1 MIVVADSGST
11 KTDWRLVISENKIE
25 QFQSIGLNPNF
36 HDETSVL
43 EAIEQTFVMDDQNRE
58 VEAVFFYGAGCS
70 TEQAKYL
77 IKDQL
82 QKVFVNAIV
91 EVAHDILAAA
101 RASCGHQAGLAA
113 ILGTGSNC
121 CVFDGNE
128 VVASFPSGGYS
139 IGDEGGGVH
148 IGKRILKAYIEEY
161 MPQPLRE
168 RFDFRYQLSLDE
180 IIENLY
186 KKPNPNRF
194 MASFSHFAFQHKED
208 SFVTKELLQVFEDF
222 FEQKV
227 LRFEQAKG
235 LPLNIVGSIAFY
247 FNEYIRTVAES
258 KGVIIGTI
266 LEKPIAGLS
275 LYHIYS
281 GEQ

>member
-11 KTDWRLVISENKIE
+11 KTDWRLVISENNIE

-36 HDETSVL
+36 HNETSVL
-43 EAIEQTFVMDDQNRE
+43 EAIEQTFVNEEQNE
-58 VEAVFFYGAGCS
+58 KVKAVFFYGAGCS
-70 TEQAKYL
+70 TENAQNL
-77 IKDQL
+77 IQEQL
-82 QKVFVNAIV
+82 QKVFVHAKVN
-91 EVAHDILAAA
+91 VAHDLLAAA

-121 CVFDGNE
+121 CVFDGSE
-128 VVASFPSGGYS
+128 VVSSFPSGGYS

-148 IGKRILKAYIEEY
+148 IGKRILKAYFEDY
-161 MPQPLRE
+161 MPKDLRE

-180 IIENLY
+180 ILENLY

-194 MASFSHFAFQHKED
+194 MASFSQFAFQHKED
-208 SFVTKELLQVFEDF
+208 AFVTKELLQVFDDF
-222 FEQKV
+222 FENKV
-227 LRFEQAKG
+227 LRFHQARE
-235 LPLNIVGSIAFY
+235 LPLNLVGSIAFY
-247 FNEYIRTVAES
+247 YNEYIRTVAES
-258 KGVIIGTI
+258 KGISIGTI

>member
-1 MIVVADSGST
+1 MILVADSGSS
-11 KTDWRLVISENKIE
+11 KTDWRLVFSENKIE

-36 HDETSVL
+36 HDETSIL
-43 EAIEQTFVMDDQNRE
+43 KAIEDTFPLHEQNRE
-58 VEAVFFYGAGCS
+58 VKAVFFYGAGCS
-70 TEQAKYL
+70 TDKTQQL
-77 IKDQL
+77 VQNQL
-82 QKVFVNAIV
+82 QKVFTNATV
-91 EVAHDILAAA
+91 EVSHDLLAAA

-121 CVFDGNE
+121 CVFNGSKI
-128 VVASFPSGGYS
+128 VASFPSGGYS

-148 IGKRILKAYIEEY
+148 IGKRILKAYIEDY
-161 MPQPLRE
+161 MPQHLRE
-168 RFDFRYQLSLDE
+168 RFDFRYKLSLDD
-180 IIENLY
+180 ILENLY

-208 SFVTKELLQVFEDF
+208 GFVTKELLQVFEDF
-222 FEQKV
+222 FENKV
-227 LRFEQAKG
+227 LRFKQAG
-235 LPLNIVGSIAFY
+235 ELPLNLVGSIAFY

-258 KGVIIGTI
+258 KGVSIGTI